1 MLNVLLLLKQN
12 ELSLYIFLPE
22 IVEQRLLFVLM
33 VHLAEIIVYIYK
45 INDFP
50 YNVSMQHKHDESF
63 VVQHTPHHHS
73 KYDLQ
78 YQESEE
84 QISSEKT
91 KMKSAISELYLF
103 LFLKKFSNILIN
115 LRHCIIYE
123 GHLDYQTHPK
133 II

>member
-1 MLNVLLLLKQN
+1 
-12 ELSLYIFLPE
+12 
-22 IVEQRLLFVLM
+22 M

-63 VVQHTPHHHS
+63 AVQHTPHHHS

-84 QISSEKT
+84 QISSQKR
-91 KMKSAISELYLF
+91 KIKSMISTLYL
-103 LFLKKFSNILIN
+103 LLKESSNILIN